1 MNHAAIHAAQSPD
14 LLTGTDQLVIAV
26 SVSVV
31 VTATIFT
38 VIGLLLGLLIMYLF
52 MRKKNVYSPS
62 AKGQA
67 NLGPTVPAGPV
78 YEEVTPKEEIELN
91 TNQAYGP
98 LAL

>member
-1 MNHAAIHAAQSPD
+1 MNHVAIHAAQSPD

-31 VTATIFT
+31 VTAVLCT
-38 VIGLLLGLLIMYLF
+38 VFGLLLGLLIMYLF

-62 AKGQA
+62 ATGKA

-78 YEEVTPKEEIELN
+78 YEEVSPKEEIELN

>member
-1 MNHAAIHAAQSPD
+1 MNHATIHAAQSPN
-14 LLTGTDQLVIAV
+14 LLTGTDHDLVIAV

-31 VTATIFT
+31 VTAVICT
-38 VIGLLLGLLIMYLF
+38 VFGLLLGLLIMYLF

-62 AKGQA
+62 AKGQG
-67 NLGPTVPAGPV
+67 NVGPTGPV